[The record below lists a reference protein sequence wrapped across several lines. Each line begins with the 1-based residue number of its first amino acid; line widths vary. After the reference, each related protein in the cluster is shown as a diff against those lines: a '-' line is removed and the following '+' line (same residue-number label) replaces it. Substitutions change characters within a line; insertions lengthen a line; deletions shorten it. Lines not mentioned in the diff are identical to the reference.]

1 MQVSMINY
9 SQVPKHNKIDNLQ
22 TSETYLS
29 TCKVEKPRTKSM
41 VKRFS
46 PNYKINNN
54 TKFIESDY
62 KNKLYKNL
70 KLTAMGKRNQYQ
82 SIFRAANFLGLF
94 PVSGLFTSSKKGN
107 DGEQAERGN
116 VQEMEFRPASWRLL
130 ATFIF
135 IVAVLFLEGMGII
148 HMLVATDRS
157 YTDSHVDFVTYRHGT
172 IASDLAPVL
181 HYGATV
187 TFCRNNV

>member
-1 MQVSMINY
+1 
-9 SQVPKHNKIDNLQ
+9 
-22 TSETYLS
+22 
-29 TCKVEKPRTKSM
+29 
-41 VKRFS
+41 
-46 PNYKINNN
+46 
-54 TKFIESDY
+54 
-62 KNKLYKNL
+62 
-70 KLTAMGKRNQYQ
+70 MGGRNQYQ

-94 PVSGLFTSSKKGN
+94 PVSGLFASTKKAN
-107 DGEQAERGN
+107 DEEQAERRN
-116 VQEMEFRPASWRLL
+116 VQEMEFKPASWRLL

-157 YTDSHVDFVTYRHGT
+157 YRDSHVDFVTYRHGT

-187 TFCRNNV
+187 NFYKDSIGFIIILYLVS